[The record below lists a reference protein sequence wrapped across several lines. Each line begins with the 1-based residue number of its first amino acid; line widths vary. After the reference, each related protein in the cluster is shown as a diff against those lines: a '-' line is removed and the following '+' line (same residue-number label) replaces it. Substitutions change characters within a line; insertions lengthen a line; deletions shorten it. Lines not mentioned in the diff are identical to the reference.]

1 MNEDISKQMSRL
13 AIQLVGV
20 VVLAVVSV
28 KVQRAVASPDFG
40 RTFAMKRIWAFKRFA
55 DEQARFWQDV
65 AGSAANRYN
74 ALKP

>member
-1 MNEDISKQMSRL
+1 VNEDITKQTTRL

-28 KVQRAVASPDFG
+28 KVQRAAAKPDFG
-40 RTFAMKRIWAFKRFA
+40 RIFMMKRAWAFKRFA
-55 DEQARFWQDV
+55 DGQVRFWEGI